1 MHYCQCDLKH
11 KKTVTVNSKSSQ
23 SRSCSSIKAWF
34 FWWCLTTLERSIR
47 LMLGGAFA
55 GVQWSNLEVSA
66 EASLISRYE
75 GPARLPG
82 CLLSNFREPICA
94 SFSALCGRMYSRTG
108 WNSPIFPFDI
118 KYSSNKC
125 IYILSFTAVEALEV
139 IPAWVDATVF
149 HGLNKIT
156 LAD

>member
-1 MHYCQCDLKH
+1 MWF
-11 KKTVTVNSKSSQ
+11 KTQEENSKSSQ
-23 SRSCSSIKAWF
+23 SRSYSSTKAWF

-47 LMLGGAFA
+47 LILGGAFA

-66 EASLISRYE
+66 EASLISRSQS
-75 GPARLPG
+75 PARLPG

-94 SFSALCGRMYSRTG
+94 SFFTLCGRMYSRTG
-108 WNSPIFPFDI
+108 WKSLIFPFDI

-139 IPAWVDATVF
+139 IPARVDATVF